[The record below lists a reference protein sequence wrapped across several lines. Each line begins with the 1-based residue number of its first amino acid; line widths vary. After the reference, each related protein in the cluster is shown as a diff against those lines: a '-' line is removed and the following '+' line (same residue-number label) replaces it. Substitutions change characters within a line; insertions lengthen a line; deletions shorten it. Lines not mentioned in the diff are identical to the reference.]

1 MIELNIHTKSK
12 TVALLF
18 LLSGVTGTSCIRDGN
33 QNPNF
38 LVIITDDQTYRAV
51 GYNNELVKTPNIDK
65 LATNG
70 LIFNRAYVSSPVC
83 VASRASLMTGMYP
96 QTNGTV
102 ALNSKSFIT
111 NVVTDKRYKTL
122 PQILNEAGYT
132 TWFCGKSHLGS
143 PSDYGFQAGDESHDY
158 TDKRTFEDAS
168 EFISRIAA
176 TKDQQPF
183 FLWVAARQPHL
194 PLLPEEKWIDLY
206 EGNEIPLDKN
216 FREKPVPVSFYNQ
229 GLPGENFYRDSNYT
243 KNYKNLPAG
252 PPRSSEIVREFSMA
266 YYATVSHLDYQI
278 GELIEQMY
286 SKELMKNTIVIFLS
300 DNGYFLGNHGLG
312 NKLTMHE
319 ESVRIPFFIYWDK
332 LIKRS
337 ARTDALISCIDIFPT
352 ILDLAKINIPD
363 FTQGISLKSL
373 LSGSSEHI
381 RAYVVSESVGPGG
394 KIGEGHRMVV
404 KGEWKYMLSDI
415 GDEALFNLNNDIYE
429 LDNLIKHQEY
439 KEKVS
444 ELKSNLMEW
453 QRLTGDR
460 KTIPD

>member
-111 NVVTDKRYKTL
+111 NVVTDKRFKTL

-158 TDKRTFEDAS
+158 DDKSTFEDAS
-168 EFISRIAA
+168 EFINRIAA

-194 PLLPEEKWIDLY
+194 PLLPDKKWIDLW
-206 EGNEIPLDKN
+206 
-216 FREKPVPVSFYNQ
+216 
-229 GLPGENFYRDSNYT
+229 
-243 KNYKNLPAG
+243 
-252 PPRSSEIVREFSMA
+252 
-266 YYATVSHLDYQI
+266 
-278 GELIEQMY
+278 
-286 SKELMKNTIVIFLS
+286 
-300 DNGYFLGNHGLG
+300 
-312 NKLTMHE
+312 
-319 ESVRIPFFIYWDK
+319 ES
-332 LIKRS
+332 
-337 ARTDALISCIDIFPT
+337 
-352 ILDLAKINIPD
+352 
-363 FTQGISLKSL
+363 GICLR
-373 LSGSSEHI
+373 GC
-381 RAYVVSESVGPGG
+381 
-394 KIGEGHRMVV
+394 
-404 KGEWKYMLSDI
+404 
-415 GDEALFNLNNDIYE
+415 
-429 LDNLIKHQEY
+429 Q
-439 KEKVS
+439 
-444 ELKSNLMEW
+444 
-453 QRLTGDR
+453 
-460 KTIPD
+460 